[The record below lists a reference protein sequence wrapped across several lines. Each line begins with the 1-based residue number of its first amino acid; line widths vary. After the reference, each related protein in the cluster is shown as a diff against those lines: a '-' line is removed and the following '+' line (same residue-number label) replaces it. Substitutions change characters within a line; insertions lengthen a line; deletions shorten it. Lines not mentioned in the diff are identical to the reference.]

1 MRPER
6 RRPRQPAALLDPDL
20 ELDAK
25 TWRALASIAY
35 SRGFATIERYG
46 DGKVII
52 ISWREGRRDSSLRCD
67 FDDPENRTRDIELL
81 ARRLELDLGG
91 ERSGTMAQARALD
104 AVINAGERAL
114 NGWPV
119 AGQLALRRPYWLTRL
134 LLRCIARRGV
144 EQSGSS
150 SGS

>member
-1 MRPER
+1 MRPQ
-6 RRPRQPAALLDPDL
+6 RRPAAVDPDL

-52 ISWREGRRDSSLRCD
+52 ISWRESRRDSSLRCD
-67 FDDPENRTRDIELL
+67 FDDPVNRTRDIELL
-81 ARRLELDLGG
+81 ARRLDLDLDGDRAGG
-91 ERSGTMAQARALD
+91 ILQARSLD
-104 AVINAGERAL
+104 TIIEAGEAAL

-119 AGQLALRRPYWLTRL
+119 PDELVLRRPYWLTRL
-134 LLRCIARRGV
+134 LLRCVARRGV